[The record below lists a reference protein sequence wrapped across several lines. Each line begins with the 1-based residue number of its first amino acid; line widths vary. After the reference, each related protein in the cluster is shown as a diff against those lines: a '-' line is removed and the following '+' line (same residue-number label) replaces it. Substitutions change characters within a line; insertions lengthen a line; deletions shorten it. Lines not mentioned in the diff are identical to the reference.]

1 MATASQA
8 TGTIVAEH
16 GDAQQ
21 VREALRTTPLLN
33 GLDDTTLDG
42 LAGISRVVHVAE
54 GSILCEEGQPAD
66 DLLIVLDGQVAVLAQ
81 AANGTSAVVEVL
93 DAGTTIGLSAVLAR
107 LPLLMTARVVRAARV
122 LAIDGEG
129 LHAMVM
135 REPSLVTAF
144 LRAEAEGFKLLV
156 QQVCDLKLRTT
167 AQRLAV
173 YLLSLSPEKTG
184 NTTALRLPFDKRL
197 LAARLGC
204 RQENLSR
211 AFAALRS
218 LGVETHGARVILHD
232 IARLRDYALPE
243 DPMAGKATA

>member
-1 MATASQA
+1 MTTSPE
-8 TGTIVAEH
+8 TG
-16 GDAQQ
+16 DPQQ
-21 VREALRTTPLLN
+21 IMEALRSTPLLSN
-33 GLDDTTLDG
+33 LDSKTLLR
-42 LAGISRVVHVAE
+42 LAGFSRLLRVSD
-54 GSILCEEGQPAD
+54 GTLLCEEGEPAD
-66 DLLIVLDGQVAVLAQ
+66 ELLIVLEGQVAVLAQ

-93 DAGTTIGLSAVLAR
+93 DAGSSIGLSSVLAA
-107 LPLLMTARVVRAARV
+107 LPRLMTARAVRSAR
-122 LAIDGEG
+122 LLSIDAQG
-129 LHAMVM
+129 LQELIAQ
-135 REPSLVTAF
+135 EPTLVTAL
-144 LRAEAEGFKLLV
+144 LRAEAEDFKALV

-211 AFAALRS
+211 AFATLRN

-243 DPMAGKATA
+243 DQIGKATA